1 MTRDVEALEFEPGGL
16 GLGARPLVSAGNRV
30 ELLRNGEAYFPAL
43 IAAIEAAQ
51 RWVQLETYIYAEDNM
66 GARVSAALAD
76 AASRGVEVRLVVD
89 GFGSASA
96 IAGLH
101 ASLAPAGV
109 QVRVFRPARWWRLGR
124 RHWRRLHRKIAV
136 IDDAV
141 AFVGGINVIDDHH
154 HPPGERG
161 VLGPRYDYAV
171 RVQGPLVAD
180 VALTARRLW
189 WRLGLAGAESGAASL
204 PPSPRLPGLA
214 LPEGVAAALLLRDNL
229 RNRRTIEHAYLRALV
244 QARHEVLIV
253 SAYFVPGR
261 RFLGALL
268 RCAQRGV
275 RVRLLLQGRVDHW
288 LYTYAEQ
295 ALWHRLLAA
304 GVEVHRYLPSY
315 LHAKAAVVDGAWAT
329 VGSSNID
336 PYSLWLAL
344 EANVA
349 VQDHGFARALA
360 QDIETVIANESAPVL
375 REEHERRPWW
385 SRLAHRAAY
394 GFVRLVTWVVA
405 RRRDL

>member
-1 MTRDVEALEFEPGGL
+1 MTRDVEALEFESGGL
-16 GLGARPLVSAGNRV
+16 GLGAGPLASAGNRV

-43 IAAIEAAQ
+43 LAAIDAAQ
-51 RWVQLETYIYAEDNM
+51 RWVQLETYIFAEDNM
-66 GARVSAALAD
+66 GARVAGALAD
-76 AASRGVEVRLVVD
+76 AASRGVEVRLVLD
-89 GFGSASA
+89 GFGCANTA
-96 IAGLH
+96 DALR
-101 ASLAPAGV
+101 AMLTPTGV

-136 IDDAV
+136 VDDAV

-154 HPPGERG
+154 HRPGERG

-189 WRLGLAGAESGAASL
+189 WRLGLTGAEVGAASL
-204 PPSPRLPGLA
+204 PPGPRQAGAPLPG
-214 LPEGVAAALLLRDNL
+214 GVAAALLLRDNL
-229 RNRRTIEHAYLRALV
+229 RNRRTIERAYLRALAP
-244 QARHEVLIV
+244 ARKEVLIV

-261 RFLGALL
+261 RFLTALM

-275 RVRLLLQGRVDHW
+275 RVRLLLQGRVDHR

-295 ALWHRLLAA
+295 ALWDRLLAA
-304 GVEVHRYLPSY
+304 GIEVHRYLPSY

-349 VQDHGFARALA
+349 VQDQGFAQALA
-360 QDIETVIANESAPVL
+360 QDIAAVIENEAAPVL

-385 SRLAHRAAY
+385 SRLAQRAAY
-394 GFVRLVTWVVA
+394 GVVRFVTWIVA

>member
-1 MTRDVEALEFEPGGL
+1 MTRDVEALEHEFGGS

-43 IAAIEAAQ
+43 LDAIDAAQ
-51 RWVQLETYIYAEDNM
+51 RWVQVETYIFAEDNM
-66 GARVSAALAD
+66 GDRVAGALAD
-76 AASRGVEVRLVVD
+76 AASRGVEVRLVLD
-89 GFGSASA
+89 GFGCADTA
-96 IAGLH
+96 DALR
-101 ASLAPAGV
+101 AMLVPTGV

-136 IDDAV
+136 VDDAV

-154 HPPGERG
+154 HRPGESG

-204 PPSPRLPGLA
+204 PPAPRRPA
-214 LPEGVAAALLLRDNL
+214 PPMPNGVAAALLLRDNL
-229 RNRRTIEHAYLRALV
+229 RNRRTIEHAYLRALA
-244 QARHEVLIV
+244 QARDDVLIV

-261 RFLGALL
+261 RFLAALL
-268 RCAQRGV
+268 GCAQRGV
-275 RVRLLLQGRVDHW
+275 RVRLLLQGRVDHR
-288 LYTYAEQ
+288 LYTYAER
-295 ALWHRLLAA
+295 AFWDRLLAA
-304 GVEVHRYLPSY
+304 GIEVHRYLPSY
-315 LHAKAAVVDGAWAT
+315 LHAKAAVVDGSWAT

-349 VQDHGFARALA
+349 VQDHGFAQALA
-360 QDIETVIANESAPVL
+360 HDITAVMARDAAPVL

-385 SRLAHRAAY
+385 SRLAYRAAY
-394 GFVRLVTWVVA
+394 GFVRFVTWVVA
-405 RRRDL
+405 RRGDL

>member
-1 MTRDVEALEFEPGGL
+1 LTRDVEALEFESGGL
-16 GLGARPLVSAGNRV
+16 GLGAGPLVSAGNRV
-30 ELLRNGEAYFPAL
+30 DLLRNGEAYFPAL
-43 IAAIEAAQ
+43 LAAIDAAQ
-51 RWVQLETYIYAEDNM
+51 RWVQLETYIFAEDNM
-66 GARVSAALAD
+66 GARVAGALAD
-76 AASRGVEVRLVVD
+76 AASRGVEVRLVLD
-89 GFGSASA
+89 GFGCANTSDALRA
-96 IAGLH
+96 MLT
-101 ASLAPAGV
+101 PTGV

-136 IDDAV
+136 VDDAV
-141 AFVGGINVIDDHH
+141 AFVGGINMIDDHH
-154 HPPGERG
+154 HRPGERG

-189 WRLGLAGAESGAASL
+189 WRLGLTAAEVGAASL
-204 PPSPRLPGLA
+204 PPGPRQAGAPLPG
-214 LPEGVAAALLLRDNL
+214 GVAAALLLRDNL
-229 RNRRTIEHAYLRALV
+229 RNRRTIERAYLRAL
-244 QARHEVLIV
+244 ARARKEVLIV

-261 RFLGALL
+261 RFLTALM

-275 RVRLLLQGRVDHW
+275 RVRLLLQGRVDHR

-295 ALWHRLLAA
+295 ALWDRLLAA
-304 GVEVHRYLPSY
+304 GIEVHRYLPSY
-315 LHAKAAVVDGAWAT
+315 LHAKAAVVDRAWAT

-349 VQDHGFARALA
+349 VQDQGFAQALA
-360 QDIETVIANESAPVL
+360 QDIAAVIENEAAPVL

-385 SRLAHRAAY
+385 SRLAQRAAY
-394 GFVRLVTWVVA
+394 GVVRFVTWIVA